1 MRSVKSRV
9 WFRVLVS
16 LLLLGTVSAV
26 SAEDKVG
33 VVFLH
38 GKGMPAQY
46 KRLLGFLE
54 GKGFL
59 VSAPEMP
66 WSKSREYDKPY
77 NEGLNEIDAAVATLR
92 AQGAKYVLIGGHSM
106 GGNAALTM
114 GPNGRSM
121 DCSCSRRHISP
132 RAICFGTP
140 LLQVSRV
147 QRRRQHPEK
156 EQSARR
162 SMIWSLAGV
171 GPIP

>member
-92 AQGAKYVLIGGHSM
+92 AQGAKYVLVEGI
-106 GGNAALTM
+106 A
-114 GPNGRSM
+114 
-121 DCSCSRRHISP
+121 
-132 RAICFGTP
+132 
-140 LLQVSRV
+140 RV
-147 QRRRQHPEK
+147 YRIECPTTT
-156 EQSARR
+156 
-162 SMIWSLAGV
+162 
-171 GPIP
+171 